1 MIEEVQRGHTHQING
16 DMDNSVLPE
25 LEAKPNG
32 TFATWVPIMNGCNK
46 FCTYCIVLTSV
57 VEKLVVLEAIAKGR

>member
-1 MIEEVQRGHTHQING
+1 MIEEVQRGHTHQINV

-32 TFATWVPIMNGCNK
+32 TFLCMG
-46 FCTYCIVLTSV
+46 TYY
-57 VEKLVVLEAIAKGR
+57 EWMQ